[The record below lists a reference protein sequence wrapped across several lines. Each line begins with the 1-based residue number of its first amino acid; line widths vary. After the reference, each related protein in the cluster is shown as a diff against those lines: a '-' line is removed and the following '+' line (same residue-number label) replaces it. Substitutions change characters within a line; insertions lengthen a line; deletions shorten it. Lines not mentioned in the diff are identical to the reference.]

1 MNRNRARWRA
11 HVSCVVE
18 ATATD
23 RPDIRLGSVGMDSSL
38 IRRLVTTHLQPLERE
53 DVCLQRFG
61 SAGAIASEAVAR
73 SGFGLDLYSGERV
86 LASLAVRGRTA
97 VAFTNHRTIVGGGG
111 IAISVR
117 HDEVVGIAVAAGKL
131 ELRTTLGTRDLTP
144 LLPASDSV
152 VAFFRALA
160 STDPRERAEPPCPT
174 FTPGGADPTGA
185 QGAIRELWSN
195 DPSAAMMLGEIARRS
210 RSGDLDEGAAQD
222 LVGRVV
228 LAHRARCCGA
238 AAFGS
243 SFLSPLPAADFG
255 ELVLSVLGTPMRRM
269 SMSAGV
275 ERMEFASVSVSY
287 REVSGG
293 TSYTLHAEGKRLEA
307 HDAALAHDLHGRLV
321 DGAHEW
327 LARICIPLRNAG

>member
-1 MNRNRARWRA
+1 MQPAGPA
-11 HVSCVVE
+11 PVF
-18 ATATD
+18 
-23 RPDIRLGSVGMDSSL
+23 GSVAMDSSL
-38 IRRLVTTHLQPLERE
+38 LW
-53 DVCLQRFG
+53 CLQRFG

-86 LASLAVRGRTA
+86 LAALAVLDSRGRIA
-97 VAFTNHRTIVGGGG
+97 VAVTNHRTIVGGAG

-117 HDEVVGIAVAAGKL
+117 HEEVVGVVVGGGRL
-131 ELRTTLGTRDLTP
+131 ELRTTVGTRDLTS
-144 LLPASDSV
+144 LLPAGDSLV
-152 VAFFRALA
+152 EFFRALA
-160 STDPRERAEPPCPT
+160 STPPRERAEPPCPT

-185 QGAIRELWSN
+185 HGAMRELWSN
-195 DPSAAMMLGEIARRS
+195 DPSAATMLGEIARRS

-255 ELVLSVLGTPMRRM
+255 ELALSVLGTPLRRM
-269 SMSAGV
+269 PTTAGV
-275 ERMEFASVSVSY
+275 DKMEFANVTVSY

-293 TSYTLHAEGKRLEA
+293 TSYTLHADGKRLEA
-307 HDAALAHDLHGRLV
+307 HDGDLAHSLHCRLV